1 MKLIVLID
9 ETLKKSERKLI
20 DDNLNSYEINKDD
33 YDKHFSELP
42 KVDCYIISSRAY
54 WWDWNLMNLKEK
66 KVVSVYYSKGLLDE
80 PFKLHT
86 DYVITRFP
94 KLAKNKDDLVSRL
107 CFNSLPKPPSRCGL
121 CCGFC
126 LSKINMKE
134 CLSKM
139 FGCFQCCV

>member
-1 MKLIVLID
+1 MKLILLID

-42 KVDCYIISSRAY
+42 KVDCYILKSTSH
-54 WWDWNLMNLKEK
+54 WWDWNVLASKES
-66 KVVSVYYSKGLLDE
+66 KVTSVYYSKGRLDE

-86 DYVITRFP
+86 DYVINRFP
-94 KLAKNKDDLVSRL
+94 TKAKNKEDLMSRL